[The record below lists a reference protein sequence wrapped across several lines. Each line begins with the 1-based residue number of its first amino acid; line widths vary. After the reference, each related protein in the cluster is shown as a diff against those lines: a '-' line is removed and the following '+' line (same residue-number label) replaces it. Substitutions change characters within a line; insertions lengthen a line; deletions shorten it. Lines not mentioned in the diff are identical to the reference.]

1 MATDEKWYFTK
12 EQLANT
18 PSRRCGIDADKEL
31 SYRQQAANFIQDM
44 GQRLMVSQ
52 LCINTAIVYMHRFYV
67 FHSLTQFHRNAI
79 AVAALFLAAKVEEQP
94 RKLEHVI
101 KMAYMCL
108 HREQGPDGRS
118 EQFLEQAQD
127 LVFNENVL
135 LQTLGFDVAI
145 DHPHTHV
152 VRCCQ
157 LVKASKDLA
166 QTSYF
171 MASNSLHL
179 TTMCLQYKPTV
190 VACFCIHLACKWSN
204 WEIPQSNE
212 GKHWFWYVDKSV
224 TSELLQQLTAEFL
237 HIFDK
242 CPSRLKKKIM
252 SISANQSPNM
262 HHPSLSNSP
271 FDTEPHK
278 IQSPATT
285 LDGGGS
291 ASHSSRP
298 HHSQEKQ
305 EKPDDKKAGVASSS
319 SRPIDYREYREKKER
334 ERLEREKAAP
344 ASTSTQGHITD
355 PSKHHSHHHKAVANA
370 SVPNKHQLPS
380 VQKSSLHHNHHHRPD
395 MKVNQPVSQRHSAGT
410 QAREASRDPNRQRL
424 PREYNVGGTS
434 TGVAHPSR
442 DVSLDAALDAVAHRT
457 EAGTTQDTNHGNS
470 QEKPSSNNNYNLH
483 RLNAL
488 DGKQQPYDK
497 RMHDPRHS
505 KPADH
510 KKDSEQKTYGGKYPD
525 LASRVDRQQRKSD
538 ILEQKCEEV
547 RKLIE
552 KPLPPPPKP
561 AEVPYMLNAQKQAH
575 HSKYDKSLSA
585 SHTADVKHSAMGQ
598 GALPQDKS
606 PSAPTLVSA
615 ASQVS
620 QKSTPARSAHN
631 QHSAYG
637 VSQILKDTI
646 KNGSS
651 QACLSTLN
659 NVDDSKPE
667 KRPRMHDDSEKTS
680 VDVQQL
686 TPPTSR
692 HRSLFSPEAPT
703 TREPHA
709 QRPKSKQR
717 TPPSAARAIKQE
729 RVSPFASPPTTQQ
742 QDSSAMKRP
751 SNDSMTAPPHKRP
764 RTTSTGENTGEHSV
778 KVKTE
783 DPSSLE
789 AMRMLGRVPELIQ
802 PIRDAPLSTT
812 SGRTSSSAIISA
824 DVKPSEQLVK
834 YELDAIVPRLN
845 ATMTQ
850 HKVSSM
856 SVQTLPNGLDPN
868 AVVKQEP
875 LEHHVKKEP
884 HRIQQAVT
892 TVKSEHPHS
901 HSQQPRLEYSP
912 MKSAQSISALLQE
925 PLAPMPSLLQ
935 TAMQQ
940 QQHGQTH
947 NQQMHSDLLQ
957 QQSAIHLLTNQQL
970 PMTTSSSLSVSTT
983 SDTSSIISTVDMSAL
998 SCVPLTH
1005 RPSGTEPTSV
1015 SLPVVP
1021 PTPAVPAP
1029 EEKRSDH
1036 HKSEKKKKEK
1046 KHKHK
1051 DKDKSREKHKHKHK
1065 DKDKEKHREKDK
1077 ERSEETPSAAPIK
1090 ITIPKDK
1097 LNLSTEAPP
1106 STNIAAGSS
1115 AALPDKNKSPQS
1127 TGLKIKIPK
1136 ERLKGADSMPSSPA
1150 QPMVQGPLKIKIR
1163 TDSIARGSTAPT
1175 SLSPQAPLSQLS
1187 TPVSSSSS
1195 GTASSSHAT
1204 SESVNESMS
1213 RKRERTDQTESGP
1226 TTSGQSSAKKQSQ
1239 LAAAGYG
1246 QGHRPGER
1254 QNGRHYSS
1262 GSSNKVRGGGRGARH
1277 YSGRA
1282 PPPLATG
1289 PYAASS
1295 QRSGDGY
1302 YQRDSYGS
1310 KHARNQP
1317 PYPHQSIPTLSPAVR
1332 GDLGYAR
1339 GGHAGQARA
1348 DQYFFA
1354 NYPSHTMYNPAGYMF
1369 DPAFYQQ
1376 HYQQYQQQQAFPSMY
1391 SAGGVIMTP
1400 EGAIDTSVPPPSMLP
1415 NLRRGQ
1421 TIIHQPSVS
1430 AQQDAAS
1437 SLPPP
1442 PPPPPPLP
1450 CGPPPSSTP
1459 PPPPPSSP

>member
-1 MATDEKWYFTK
+1 M
-12 EQLANT
+12 
-18 PSRRCGIDADKEL
+18 
-31 SYRQQAANFIQDM
+31 
-44 GQRLMVSQ
+44 
-52 LCINTAIVYMHRFYV
+52 
-67 FHSLTQFHRNAI
+67 
-79 AVAALFLAAKVEEQP
+79 
-94 RKLEHVI
+94 
-101 KMAYMCL
+101 
-108 HREQGPDGRS
+108 
-118 EQFLEQAQD
+118 
-127 LVFNENVL
+127 
-135 LQTLGFDVAI
+135 
-145 DHPHTHV
+145 
-152 VRCCQ
+152 
-157 LVKASKDLA
+157 
-166 QTSYF
+166 
-171 MASNSLHL
+171 
-179 TTMCLQYKPTV
+179 
-190 VACFCIHLACKWSN
+190 
-204 WEIPQSNE
+204 
-212 GKHWFWYVDKSV
+212 
-224 TSELLQQLTAEFL
+224 
-237 HIFDK
+237 
-242 CPSRLKKKIM
+242 
-252 SISANQSPNM
+252 
-262 HHPSLSNSP
+262 
-271 FDTEPHK
+271 
-278 IQSPATT
+278 
-285 LDGGGS
+285 DGGL
-291 ASHSSRP
+291 ASYSSRP

-305 EKPDDKKAGVASSS
+305 EKPEDKKTGVASSS

-334 ERLEREKAAP
+334 ERLEREKATP

-355 PSKHHSHHHKAVANA
+355 PSKHHSHHHKPMANA

-380 VQKSSLHHNHHHRPD
+380 VQKSGLHHNHHHRPD
-395 MKVNQPVSQRHSAGT
+395 MKVSQPVSQRHSAGT
-410 QAREASRDPNRQRL
+410 QAREASRDLNRQRL

-434 TGVAHPSR
+434 AGVAHPSR
-442 DVSLDAALDAVAHRT
+442 DVNLDVTLDAV
-457 EAGTTQDTNHGNS
+457 TQRADVGAAQETSHGNM

-483 RLNAL
+483 RLNTL

-497 RMHDPRHS
+497 RMHDLRHS

-510 KKDSEQKTYGGKYPD
+510 KKDSEQKAYGGKYPD

-538 ILEQKCEEV
+538 SLEQRCEEV

-561 AEVPYMLNAQKQAH
+561 AEVSYMLNVQKQVH
-575 HSKYDKSLSA
+575 HSKYEKTLSA
-585 SHTADVKHSAMGQ
+585 SHTGDAKHSMSQ
-598 GALPQDKS
+598 SALPQDKS
-606 PSAPTLVSA
+606 PSAPTLASA
-615 ASQVS
+615 APQVS
-620 QKSTPARSAHN
+620 QKGTPARSVHN

-659 NVDDSKPE
+659 NVDDPKLE

-680 VDVQQL
+680 VDVQQQ

-692 HRSLFSPEAPT
+692 HRSLFSPETPT
-703 TREPHA
+703 TREPHV

-717 TPPSAARAIKQE
+717 TPPSAAKAIKQE
-729 RVSPFASPPTTQQ
+729 RVSPFASPLTSQQ
-742 QDSSAMKRP
+742 QDSSVMKRP
-751 SNDSMTAPPHKRP
+751 STDSMSVTHKRL
-764 RTTSTGENTGEHSV
+764 RTTSTGENTSEHSV

-789 AMRMLGRVPELIQ
+789 TMRMLGRVPEMIQ
-802 PIRDAPLSTT
+802 PIRDT
-812 SGRTSSSAIISA
+812 SLPTNSSRTSSSAIISA
-824 DVKPSEQLVK
+824 DVKPSSDQLVT

-845 ATMTQ
+845 TTMTTQ
-850 HKVSSM
+850 HKMSSM
-856 SVQTLPNGLDPN
+856 SVQVLPNGLDLN

-875 LEHHVKKEP
+875 LEHHVRKEQP
-884 HRIQQAVT
+884 HRIQQAVA
-892 TVKSEHPHS
+892 VKLEHPHS
-901 HSQQPRLEYSP
+901 HSQQTRLEYSP

-935 TAMQQ
+935 AAMH
-940 QQHGQTH
+940 QHGQIP
-947 NQQMHSDLLQ
+947 QQIHSDILQ
-957 QQSAIHLLTNQQL
+957 QQSAIHLLANQQL

-983 SDTSSIISTVDMSAL
+983 NDSLSIISTVDMSAL

-1005 RPSGTEPTSV
+1005 QPSGTDVLTSV

-1021 PTPAVPAP
+1021 LTTVPAP

-1051 DKDKSREKHKHKHK
+1051 DKDKNREKHKHKHK
-1065 DKDKEKHREKDK
+1065 DKEKHREKDK
-1077 ERSEETPSAAPIK
+1077 DRSEEAPSAAPIK

-1097 LNLSTEAPP
+1097 LNLSTEASP
-1106 STNIAAGSS
+1106 SVNIAVVGSS
-1115 AALPDKNKSPQS
+1115 AALSDKNKSPQS

-1136 ERLKGADSMPSSPA
+1136 ERLKGADSVPSSPA
-1150 QPMVQGPLKIKIR
+1150 QPVVQGPLKIKIR
-1163 TDSIARGSTAPT
+1163 TDSISRSSTAPT
-1175 SLSPQAPLSQLS
+1175 TLSSQAPPPPQPQTSL
-1187 TPVSSSSS
+1187 SSSSS
-1195 GTASSSHAT
+1195 GITGGPHTT
-1204 SESVNESMS
+1204 SELLNESTS
-1213 RKRERTDQTESGP
+1213 RKRERTDQTDSGA
-1226 TTSGQSSAKKQSQ
+1226 TSSGQPPVKKQPQ
-1239 LAAAGYG
+1239 LAATGYG

-1289 PYAASS
+1289 PYAASG

-1310 KHARNQP
+1310 KHVRSQP
-1317 PYPHQSIPTLSPAVR
+1317 SYPHQSLPTHPPTVR

-1339 GGHAGQARA
+1339 GGHVGQTRA

-1354 NYPSHTMYNPAGYMF
+1354 NYPPHAMYNPAGYMF
-1369 DPAFYQQ
+1369 EPAFYQ

-1391 SAGGVIMTP
+1391 SAGGVIMTS

-1421 TIIHQPSVS
+1421 TIVHQSSVS
-1430 AQQDAAS
+1430 AQQDATS
-1437 SLPPP
+1437 SLPPPP

-1459 PPPPPSSP
+1459 PPPPPPSP